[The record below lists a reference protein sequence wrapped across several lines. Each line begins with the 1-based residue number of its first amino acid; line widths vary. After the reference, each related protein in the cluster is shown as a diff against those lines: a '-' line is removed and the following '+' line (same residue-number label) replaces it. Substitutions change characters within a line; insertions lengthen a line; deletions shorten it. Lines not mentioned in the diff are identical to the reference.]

1 MEEER
6 ARRVVDTL
14 RARNV
19 LAHVK
24 LPQAGV
30 TQYGIRVVLPDGR
43 EAIWD
48 NDGTAGLE
56 AQIMRNGILVGF
68 VASIPESENF
78 GDGQIVDAIATA
90 DPAVDFHGYDVVY
103 LVADPDAPGV
113 DSDATKVVNLA
124 EPLVADGRDI
134 VSVHISGGISGTV
147 EAARQAAAELAG
159 SGSRIEATLW

>member
-6 ARRVVDTL
+6 ARRIVETL

-19 LAHVK
+19 FAHVK
-24 LPQAGV
+24 LPQAGI

-56 AQIMRNGILVGF
+56 AQIMRNGILVGY

-78 GDGQIVDAIATA
+78 GDGQIVEAIATA
-90 DPAVDFHGYDVVY
+90 DYDRPVGRSRPSAPRPA
-103 LVADPDAPGV
+103 P
-113 DSDATKVVNLA
+113 
-124 EPLVADGRDI
+124 
-134 VSVHISGGISGTV
+134 
-147 EAARQAAAELAG
+147 AAAPRPMSLG
-159 SGSRIEATLW
+159 QRLRFRS

>member
-1 MEEER
+1 MEEDR
-6 ARRVVDTL
+6 VGRVVEAL

-19 LAHVK
+19 FAHVK

-78 GDGQIVDAIATA
+78 GDGQIIEAIATA
-90 DPAVDFHGYDVVY
+90 DYDRPVGRSQPAGPRPASPVPARPPV
-103 LVADPDAPGV
+103 
-113 DSDATKVVNLA
+113 SLA
-124 EPLVADGRDI
+124 QRLR
-134 VSVHISGGISGTV
+134 GGF
-147 EAARQAAAELAG
+147 RN
-159 SGSRIEATLW
+159 

>member
-19 LAHVK
+19 FAHVK
-24 LPQAGV
+24 LPQAGI

-56 AQIMRNGILVGF
+56 AQVMRNGILVGF
-68 VASIPESENF
+68 VASIPGSENY
-78 GDGQIVDAIATA
+78 GDAQIIEAIATA
-90 DPAVDFHGYDVVY
+90 DYARPVGRSRPATPRP
-103 LVADPDAPGV
+103 A
-113 DSDATKVVNLA
+113 ATV
-124 EPLVADGRDI
+124 PRPP
-134 VSVHISGGISGTV
+134 
-147 EAARQAAAELAG
+147 
-159 SGSRIEATLW
+159 ATLAQRLRGGFR

>member
-6 ARRVVDTL
+6 AERVVDSL

-19 LAHVK
+19 FAHVK

-56 AQIMRNGILVGF
+56 AQIMRNGILVGY

-78 GDGQIVDAIATA
+78 GDGQIVETIATA
-90 DPAVDFHGYDVVY
+90 DYDRPVGRSRPARPRVGT
-103 LVADPDAPGV
+103 PAPAPRPPV
-113 DSDATKVVNLA
+113 SLA
-124 EPLVADGRDI
+124 QRL
-134 VSVHISGGISGTV
+134 
-147 EAARQAAAELAG
+147 
-159 SGSRIEATLW
+159 

>member
-6 ARRVVDTL
+6 ARRVVETL
-14 RARNV
+14 RTRNV
-19 LAHVK
+19 FAHVK

-68 VASIPESENF
+68 VPSIPDSGNY
-78 GDGQIVDAIATA
+78 GDGQIVEAIATA
-90 DPAVDFHGYDVVY
+90 DYDRPVGRSR
-103 LVADPDAPGV
+103 P
-113 DSDATKVVNLA
+113 A
-124 EPLVADGRDI
+124 EPRP
-134 VSVHISGGISGTV
+134 
-147 EAARQAAAELAG
+147 AG
-159 SGSRIEATLW
+159 SRPPAPAPVTLAQRLRSGFRP